1 MDISRRSRRALR
13 NSADALDTA
22 AHHIRRGAGWVADN
36 AGGVADDAWR
46 GISRAGRQVGSF
58 ARRRPVETALI
69 GVAASC
75 LIAGLVFWMTRGDD
89 DEE

>member
-13 NSADALDTA
+13 SGADALDTA
-22 AHHIRRGAGWVADN
+22 SRHIRRGAGWVADN
-36 AGGVADDAWR
+36 AGDMADDAWR
-46 GISRAGRQVGSF
+46 GLGRAGRQVGGF

-75 LIAGLVFWMTRGDD
+75 LIAGLVFWLTRDD
-89 DEE
+89 DE